1 MTIDRRDQLNHQE
14 VVRGLIEHGK
24 EAGFLT
30 YEEISQKLPETNFT
44 TEELDTLFG
53 KLEEMGID
61 VVERGDDHRHK
72 PDGPEEMGVPDLE
85 LDTQN
90 SIRMYLSEMGKVPLL
105 TREQEV
111 NLARSIKDNEKILKL
126 VVLESP
132 ITHREVQNWESLLEA
147 DEMTPKELMPR
158 GRRTASELSGMR
170 RRVKTVVQYI
180 IQAEL
185 RIDKHKLKLEGKL
198 PTEEVDALKAKIND
212 ERQIIVERI
221 ISLNL
226 NQEKIRRL
234 VNKIKSLGLK
244 VREFEDEIHRYE
256 KRFKLPYAE
265 LKKLFQKTIGKEMAS
280 AQFQR
285 LTGYTPS
292 GIESSMQ
299 NIETIQ
305 LRLQRMCRMLPVTA
319 QELLALDTRIR
330 QLEEAILKDKLQLI
344 KANLRLVVSIAKKH
358 VGSNLELSD
367 LIQEGGLGLIKAVEK
382 FEWRRG
388 FKFSTYATW
397 WIRQSINR
405 AIADQA
411 RTIRI
416 PVHMKEVISK
426 LTKVSRKFRQE
437 NGRDP
442 SVEEYGKALRLS
454 ADKVRQILKIMQEP
468 ISLTTPVGEEED
480 SVLEDFLEDKG
491 DISPAHSA
499 NDSLRQQ
506 EVEKALATL
515 SDREAEIIKLRF
527 GIGTGYPRT
536 LEELGRIFSV
546 TRERVRQI
554 EAKAIRKLRHPSRS
568 KLLREYVE

>member
-61 VVERGDDHRHK
+61 VVERGDDRRHK

-185 RIDKHKLKLEGKL
+185 RIDKLKHKMEGKV
-198 PTEEVDALKAKIND
+198 PAETVDALKVKIVE

-244 VREFEDEIHRYE
+244 VREFEDEIQRYE

-265 LKKLFQKTIGKEMAS
+265 LKKLFQKTVSKEMAA
-280 AQFQR
+280 AQFHR
-285 LTGYTPS
+285 LTGYTTS

-305 LRLQRMCRMLPVTA
+305 LRLQRMCRMLPVSA

-568 KLLREYVE
+568 RLLREYVE

>member
-185 RIDKHKLKLEGKL
+185 RIDKHKLKMEGKL
-198 PTEEVDALKAKIND
+198 PAEEVDALKAKIND

-234 VNKIKSLGLK
+234 VNKIKSLGLRCVSSRTK
-244 VREFEDEIHRYE
+244 FIAT
-256 KRFKLPYAE
+256 KSGLNCP
-265 LKKLFQKTIGKEMAS
+265 
-280 AQFQR
+280 
-285 LTGYTPS
+285 TP
-292 GIESSMQ
+292 
-299 NIETIQ
+299 N
-305 LRLQRMCRMLPVTA
+305 
-319 QELLALDTRIR
+319 
-330 QLEEAILKDKLQLI
+330 
-344 KANLRLVVSIAKKH
+344 
-358 VGSNLELSD
+358 
-367 LIQEGGLGLIKAVEK
+367 
-382 FEWRRG
+382 
-388 FKFSTYATW
+388 
-397 WIRQSINR
+397 
-405 AIADQA
+405 
-411 RTIRI
+411 
-416 PVHMKEVISK
+416 
-426 LTKVSRKFRQE
+426 
-437 NGRDP
+437 
-442 SVEEYGKALRLS
+442 
-454 ADKVRQILKIMQEP
+454 
-468 ISLTTPVGEEED
+468 
-480 SVLEDFLEDKG
+480 
-491 DISPAHSA
+491 
-499 NDSLRQQ
+499 
-506 EVEKALATL
+506 
-515 SDREAEIIKLRF
+515 
-527 GIGTGYPRT
+527 
-536 LEELGRIFSV
+536 
-546 TRERVRQI
+546 
-554 EAKAIRKLRHPSRS
+554 
-568 KLLREYVE
+568 